1 VFALEACVKVAL
13 PFALADTY
21 KLALAVAPFAVIGIN
36 KITLLPPILAS
47 VKVVVVELAVK
58 VTVPVEFSFPEMV
71 LFR

>member
-1 VFALEACVKVAL
+1 LRH
-13 PFALADTY
+13 
-21 KLALAVAPFAVIGIN
+21 ALAVAPFAVIGIN

-71 LFR
+71 LLR

>member
-1 VFALEACVKVAL
+1 MQAVQHCCCCASQLALMA
-13 PFALADTY
+13 
-21 KLALAVAPFAVIGIN
+21 LALAVAPFAVIGMN

-58 VTVPVEFSFPEMV
+58 VTVPVEFNFPEMV